1 VAGFLVSTVKKYG
14 PLIGKIAGGVV
25 GGVGGLITGG
35 PMGAFQG
42 AMSGMQIGGMIGS
55 AASSLANA
63 CIPQGRLS
71 ISCTPS
77 SLSSVM
83 SQFGTSG
90 MSGLLDGLRPS
101 GNGFGLPSF
110 GGFGGFGGAIGNIMD
125 RIPLRSLSNFGFG
138 NLFRMG

>member
-1 VAGFLVSTVKKYG
+1 
-14 PLIGKIAGGVV
+14 
-25 GGVGGLITGG
+25 
-35 PMGAFQG
+35 
-42 AMSGMQIGGMIGS
+42 MIGS

-63 CIPQGRLS
+63 CIPQGKLT

-110 GGFGGFGGAIGNIMD
+110 GNFGGAIGNIMD
-125 RIPLRSLSNFGFG
+125 RIPFKSLSNFGFG